1 MILYAILLTVFG
13 VLMIIGGLRIYFTGV
28 EYIYDYYTA
37 DVTDPAA
44 YGCANGLA
52 LLLFALPTL
61 ICGVLQLLIQTNLM
75 VYISIAVLVVALF
88 VSFYFFLRIQKKYNG
103 GMF

>member
-1 MILYAILLTVFG
+1 MILYAILLVFFG
-13 VLMIIGGLRIYFTGV
+13 AMMIIGGLRVYFTGI

-37 DVTDPAA
+37 DVTDTAA
-44 YGCANGLA
+44 YGRANGLA
-52 LLLFALPTL
+52 LMIFALPTL
-61 ICGVLQLLIQTNLM
+61 ICGVLQLILRTNLM
-75 VYISIAVLVVALF
+75 VYISLAVLVIALF